1 MTRYRMLAIALGG
14 LAAASLPLS
23 AQAQSGDA
31 LVRAEYACSEYGVR
45 PNSAAFNACVNRT
58 ARAFD
63 HGAPEIAYRTARA
76 AGDARDVCLSYGLS
90 PNTLGY
96 RQCIANAL
104 ETRAAQPYTV
114 QPYIAPPSYTV
125 RPYTLRYEPTYVG
138 TPRVPVIVDEYG
150 RGYDRYGNRLDR
162 NGYVIFTP

>member
-23 AQAQSGDA
+23 VQAQSGDA

-45 PNSAAFNACVNRT
+45 PNSAAFNTCVNRT

-63 HGAPEIAYRTARA
+63 RGDPEIAYRTARA
-76 AGDARDVCLSYGLS
+76 AGDARDVCLSYGLA

-96 RQCIANAL
+96 RQCIANSL
-104 ETRAAQPYTV
+104 ENRAAQPYTV
-114 QPYIAPPSYTV
+114 RTYTV
-125 RPYTLRYEPTYVG
+125 RPHTVRYVPTYVDS
-138 TPRVPVIVDEYG
+138 PRAPVIVDEYG